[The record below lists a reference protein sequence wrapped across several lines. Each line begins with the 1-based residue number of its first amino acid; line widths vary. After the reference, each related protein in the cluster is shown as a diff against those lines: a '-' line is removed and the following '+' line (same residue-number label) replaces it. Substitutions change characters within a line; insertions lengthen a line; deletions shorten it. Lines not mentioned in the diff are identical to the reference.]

1 MLELSDL
8 FWLIIWLPALIF
20 IYSVAIMIRVEVSL
34 RKFQYVPGQP
44 IIENYHLLS
53 NLKDLLKSLLKIKE
67 EYGKTFKLNIFSGL
81 SCIMTTDLKL
91 IEYILGTTQI
101 LDKSISYNF
110 LNRWLGTGLLTSPA
124 EKWRKTRKILT
135 PAFHF
140 QILDHYIET
149 FHSAST
155 ILVEKFQNLVN
166 KGPVDIYPYVTLCT
180 LDIICESAMGT
191 KVHAQEN
198 SESEYVNAVRELCR
212 IFMERNTKPIKTFLP
227 TYIFTKDFQKE
238 LKALKILHGFT
249 RSVIKSRKEELKQKG
264 NDEGGKKRLAFL
276 DLVLQAKI
284 DGRDMSDEEIRQEVD
299 TFMFEGHDTTASA
312 ISFILYCVSKHPD
325 VQDKIIEE
333 LNDIFGKDKDSA
345 AGMKQ
350 LNEMKYLE
358 RVIKESLRIYPS
370 TPFFGRAP
378 QKDTKYYGGF
388 FAMYTQLVVFAYG
401 VHHDPNIYPDPEK
414 FDPDRFLPE
423 NISKRHPYS
432 FLAFSAGPRNC
443 IGQRFAMLEMKST
456 VSHVLRNFSLKP
468 VHGYEPHCVPLAVM
482 KSINGIRVQFEE
494 RNVLK
499 NVMKFKQRYGDIFK
513 INITIGMPALVIS
526 DLKILEFLLG
536 TTQILEK
543 SYTYSFLEKWLGH
556 GLLTSPPEKWRK
568 TRKILTPAFHF
579 QILEQYVESFH
590 STTSILIN
598 KLKSSI
604 SKDPKTPID
613 IYPYIT
619 LCTLD
624 IICETAMGTKINAQE
639 NTQSEYVKGVK
650 ELCRITVERTVNP
663 MTMFPITYMFTKD
676 YRIERHYLKILHNHT
691 NSVIK
696 RRREELIKND
706 HPKQKRLAFLDLLL
720 QSTLD
725 GKPMTDE
732 EIREEV
738 DTFMFA
744 GHDTTAS
751 GISFI
756 LYCISKY
763 ADVQQKVCDEIEE
776 ILGNDK
782 NFIPTIKQL
791 NEMKYLEMVIKE
803 SLRLFPPVPIFA
815 RSPLNDTSHPS
826 GLFPTWSQLLV
837 FVYGV
842 HRDPK
847 NYDDPETFDPDR
859 FLPENQSKRHPYSYL
874 TFSAGPRNCIDI
886 LRVGY
891 LKKNHGTRE
900 ILEIL
905 LQKEEILWL
914 MGAKKIRVI
923 FKRFWGWWN
932 IFNHVTSLLIIDYK
946 LSGFNTLPGSMYDN
960 YFKLTDLNN
969 ILKTLLEF
977 KRKYGDTLRI
987 RIAGFPAIITSD
999 LKMLEYLLGTTQI
1012 LDKAIMYIYLN
1023 KWLGNG
1029 LLTSKTDQW
1038 KKMRKIITPAFHFQ
1052 ILEHY
1057 IETFHSASSVL
1068 IENLNKHV
1076 KKGGFDVY
1084 PYITL
1089 CTLDIICESAM
1100 GTKVNAQTNSES
1112 SYVKAVREMCRI
1124 VIDRTLNPMK
1134 AFEFIYVFTKDYRK
1148 EKNALKILHGY
1159 TDTLIKSKK
1168 QELLANM
1175 GCNKNDLGSNRKR
1188 LAFLDLL
1195 LLSQIDGKPLTDE
1208 EIRQEVDTFMFAG
1221 HDTTASGISFI
1232 LYCLSQHPHVQEKV
1246 FEEIQE
1252 IFKNDQTKQ
1261 PGLKELNQMR
1271 YLEMVIK
1278 ETLRLFPP
1286 VPFIGRCPSISDK
1299 KYYGGE
1305 LPQYSQLVLFTYGV
1319 HRDPNIYEEPEKFDP
1334 ERFSPD
1340 QLTKRHAY
1348 SYLAFSAGPRNCIGQ
1363 KFAMLEMKSTV
1374 SHILRKFLIKPV
1386 QDFEPKLLPVT
1397 VLKSLNGI
1405 QIELE
1410 ERKY

>member
-264 NDEGGKKRLAFL
+264 NYEGGKKRLAFL

-494 RNVLK
+494 R
-499 NVMKFKQRYGDIFK
+499 
-513 INITIGMPALVIS
+513 
-526 DLKILEFLLG
+526 
-536 TTQILEK
+536 
-543 SYTYSFLEKWLGH
+543 
-556 GLLTSPPEKWRK
+556 
-568 TRKILTPAFHF
+568 
-579 QILEQYVESFH
+579 
-590 STTSILIN
+590 
-598 KLKSSI
+598 
-604 SKDPKTPID
+604 
-613 IYPYIT
+613 IY
-619 LCTLD
+619 
-624 IICETAMGTKINAQE
+624 
-639 NTQSEYVKGVK
+639 
-650 ELCRITVERTVNP
+650 
-663 MTMFPITYMFTKD
+663 
-676 YRIERHYLKILHNHT
+676 
-691 NSVIK
+691 
-696 RRREELIKND
+696 
-706 HPKQKRLAFLDLLL
+706 
-720 QSTLD
+720 
-725 GKPMTDE
+725 
-732 EIREEV
+732 
-738 DTFMFA
+738 
-744 GHDTTAS
+744 
-751 GISFI
+751 
-756 LYCISKY
+756 
-763 ADVQQKVCDEIEE
+763 
-776 ILGNDK
+776 
-782 NFIPTIKQL
+782 
-791 NEMKYLEMVIKE
+791 
-803 SLRLFPPVPIFA
+803 
-815 RSPLNDTSHPS
+815 
-826 GLFPTWSQLLV
+826 
-837 FVYGV
+837 
-842 HRDPK
+842 
-847 NYDDPETFDPDR
+847 
-859 FLPENQSKRHPYSYL
+859 
-874 TFSAGPRNCIDI
+874 I
-886 LRVGY
+886 LRAGY
-891 LKKNHGTRE
+891 LKK
-900 ILEIL
+900 IMVLE
-905 LQKEEILWL
+905 KSCV
-914 MGAKKIRVI
+914 K
-923 FKRFWGWWN
+923 
-932 IFNHVTSLLIIDYK
+932 LLIYEDTHKMFLLTIILGFIFLVPFILIVLICYNVFRIDYK

-999 LKMLEYLLGTTQI
+999 LRMLEYLLGTTQI